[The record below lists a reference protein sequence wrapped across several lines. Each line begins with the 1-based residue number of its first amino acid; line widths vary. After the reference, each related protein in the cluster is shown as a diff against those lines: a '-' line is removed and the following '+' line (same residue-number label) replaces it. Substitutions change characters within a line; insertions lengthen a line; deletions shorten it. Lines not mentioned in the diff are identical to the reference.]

1 MSEVASRLANSDQE
15 LTLVRTYRN
24 LTKNDAGTTS
34 IYDRTSTI
42 DGNLMKIDSF
52 ISELGQAPLSLFV
65 YNLNEDLVFKT
76 HENDLALIDTQ
87 RKAPTIVTLDGITG
101 FLSIQ
106 PIYSKGT
113 RERIGYA
120 QTFYELTSFYEIR
133 SKLLLTLI
141 ILEVVSLILSSVL
154 GFFLSAYFLQ
164 PLKVLR
170 DTMETVRKN
179 PQSTVHMPELNT
191 NDELSDLADI
201 FNEMLDRMRLY
212 IEQQERFV
220 EDVSH
225 ELRTPVAIIEGHMN
239 LLQRWGK
246 DDPEILD
253 ESLAASMQEISR
265 MKTLVQEM

>member
-170 DTMETVRKN
+170 DTMETVRKTH
-179 PQSTVHMPELNT
+179 S
-191 NDELSDLADI
+191 
-201 FNEMLDRMRLY
+201 
-212 IEQQERFV
+212 
-220 EDVSH
+220 
-225 ELRTPVAIIEGHMN
+225 
-239 LLQRWGK
+239 QRC
-246 DDPEILD
+246 IC
-253 ESLAASMQEISR
+253 QN
-265 MKTLVQEM
+265 